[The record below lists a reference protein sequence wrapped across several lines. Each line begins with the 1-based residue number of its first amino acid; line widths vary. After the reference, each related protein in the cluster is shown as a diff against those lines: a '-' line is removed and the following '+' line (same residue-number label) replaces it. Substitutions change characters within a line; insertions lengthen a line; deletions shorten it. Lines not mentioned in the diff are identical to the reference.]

1 MRRRLVLPMNLRRRT
16 VYLSILVAML
26 LIGFVIGY
34 LYTSS
39 NLGTTI
45 TTYTYTVTVFNTTTI
60 TKTEIYT
67 HTQTTTETYTVTQTT
82 TVTAVET
89 MTLKPRVI
97 LEYPSNPWS
106 SADFNDDG
114 TPEVFVE
121 INPWNVKSYKGVQR
135 VVIDLLS
142 RGIEVYID
150 VKDVNPSTWAN
161 GYPEIIIGRKPW
173 GKSYANGYGV
183 PFPMRVRDAKPFI
196 VSFYICLERYSPDM
210 NLNIAADAWIVREP
224 IAKSPGTPPGSGDLE
239 VMVWLFSNNLNPA
252 GNKVGETRIP
262 IALNGTVVDAE
273 WEVWRM
279 DSVTWGGWQYIAFK
293 PKNWKHVCG
302 YVAYNPIDFVREA
315 TKYTTFDI
323 SDHYLLDWEIGTEW
337 GTISSGGRALLL
349 WRLRDFVTIPGTTI
363 SRS

>member
-1 MRRRLVLPMNLRRRT
+1 MNLRRT

-45 TTYTYTVTVFNTTTI
+45 TTYTYTVTVFNTATI

-150 VKDVNPSTWAN
+150 VNDVNPSTWAN
-161 GYPEIIIGRKPW
+161 GYPEIMIGRKPW

-252 GNKVGETRIP
+252 GNKIGETRIP
-262 IALNGTVVDAE
+262 IVLNGTVVNAE

-315 TKYTTFDI
+315 AKYTTFDI

-349 WRLRDFVTIPGTTI
+349 WRLRDFVAIPGTTI

>member
-1 MRRRLVLPMNLRRRT
+1 MMNLRRT
-16 VYLSILVAML
+16 VYLSTLVAML
-26 LIGFVIGY
+26 LVVFVIGY

-45 TTYTYTVTVFNTTTI
+45 TTYTAFSTVTI
-60 TKTEIYT
+60 TKTEINIST
-67 HTQTTTETYTVTQTT
+67 VAQTI

-114 TPEVFVE
+114 APEVFAE

-135 VVIDLLS
+135 VVIDPLS

-150 VKDVNPSTWAN
+150 VKDVNPLTWTN
-161 GYPEIIIGRKPW
+161 GYPEIMIGRKPW

-302 YVAYNPIDFVREA
+302 YIAYNPIDFVREA
-315 TKYTTFDI
+315 AKYATFDV
-323 SDHYLLDWEIGTEW
+323 SDHYLLSWEIGTEW
-337 GTISSGGRALLL
+337 GTISSGGGASLL
-349 WRLRDFVTIPGTTI
+349 WRLRDFVVIPGASI

>member
-1 MRRRLVLPMNLRRRT
+1 MNLRRRT

-45 TTYTYTVTVFNTTTI
+45 TTYTYTVTVFNTATI

-150 VKDVNPSTWAN
+150 VNDVNPSTWAN
-161 GYPEIIIGRKPW
+161 GYPEILIGRKPW

-252 GNKVGETRIP
+252 GNKIGETRIP
-262 IALNGTVVDAE
+262 IVLNGTVVNAE

-315 TKYTTFDI
+315 AKYTTFDI

-349 WRLRDFVTIPGTTI
+349 WRLRDFVAIPGTTI

>member
-1 MRRRLVLPMNLRRRT
+1 MNLRRAT
-16 VYLSILVAML
+16 YLSILIAML
-26 LIGFVIGY
+26 LVGFVIGY

-45 TTYTYTVTVFNTTTI
+45 TTTISYTVFNTVTNV
-60 TKTEIYT
+60 KTS
-67 HTQTTTETYTVTQTT
+67 TVTQTT

-89 MTLKPRVI
+89 VTLQPSTQTTTVALKPRVT

-114 TPEVFVE
+114 APEVFAEV
-121 INPWNVKSYKGVQR
+121 NSWNVKSYKGVQR

-150 VKDVNPSTWAN
+150 VEDMNPSTWTN
-161 GYPEIIIGRKPW
+161 GYPEIMIGRKPW
-173 GKSYANGYGV
+173 GNSYANGYGV

-224 IAKSPGTPPGSGDLE
+224 IAESPGTPPGSGDLE

-262 IALNGTVVDAE
+262 IVLNGTVVDAE

-302 YVAYNPIDFVREA
+302 YVAYNPIDFVKEA
-315 TKYTTFDI
+315 ARYATFDI

-349 WRLRDFVTIPGTTI
+349 WRLRDFVAIPGASI
-363 SRS
+363 PRP

>member
-1 MRRRLVLPMNLRRRT
+1 MNLRRRT

-45 TTYTYTVTVFNTTTI
+45 TTYTYTVTVFNTATI

-135 VVIDLLS
+135 VVIDPLS

-150 VKDVNPSTWAN
+150 VENVNPSTWAN
-161 GYPEIIIGRKPW
+161 GYPEIMIGRKPW

-239 VMVWLFSNNLNPA
+239 VMVWLFNNNLNPA

-262 IALNGTVVDAE
+262 IVLNGTVVNAE

-315 TKYTTFDI
+315 AKYATFDV
-323 SDHYLLDWEIGTEW
+323 SDHYLLSWEIGTEW

-349 WRLRDFVTIPGTTI
+349 WRLRDFVVIPGASI